1 MTADSAP
8 WAAVALVC
16 PTCGGPLLADADAVT
31 GRCGHR
37 FPIVGGIPR
46 FVDDQSY
53 ADAFGFEWNRHRT
66 TQLDS
71 RSGTRRSHDAFE
83 TKTGLSLDDLRG
95 RTVLDVGVGSGR
107 FAEVAAEAGATVFG
121 MDLSEAVV
129 AAQANL
135 GDRARIVQADLF
147 HAPFPA
153 ATFDIVYS
161 IGVLHHTPDTRAA
174 TLAIAKLVKPGGTL
188 AIWVYP
194 HSRTNRASDLYR
206 RITTR
211 LDSETL
217 YRLSGVV
224 ARLHPLRRVPL
235 LRTLLAYVLPA
246 SHEADLQWR
255 TLDTFDWY
263 APRFQWKH
271 RASEVTRWFEEA
283 GFDQVE
289 VLGPPV
295 AVRGRRPMVEPGHDS
310 DVDQDRGGMT

>member
-1 MTADSAP
+1 MTAPLSP
-8 WAAVALVC
+8 WADVAFIC
-16 PTCGGPLLADADAVT
+16 PTCSGGLVADADAVT
-31 GRCGHR
+31 GPCGHR

-46 FVDDQSY
+46 FVEHESY
-53 ADAFGFEWNRHRT
+53 AHAFGFEWNRHRT

-83 TKTGLSLDDLRG
+83 AKTNLRPADLRG

-121 MDLSEAVV
+121 IDLSEAVV
-129 AAQANL
+129 AAHANL

-153 ATFDIVYS
+153 ATFDVVYS
-161 IGVLHHTPDTRAA
+161 IGVLHHTPDTQAA

-188 AIWVYP
+188 AIWVYAP
-194 HSRTNRASDLYR
+194 SPTNRISDLYR
-206 RITTR
+206 RITTH
-211 LDSETL
+211 LDSATL
-217 YRLSGVV
+217 YRLSGLV

-235 LRTLLAYVLPA
+235 LRPLLAYGLPA
-246 SHEADLQWR
+246 SEEADQQWR

-263 APRFQWKH
+263 APRYQWKH
-271 RASEVTRWFEEA
+271 RPDEVTAWFDEA
-283 GFDQVE
+283 GFEDIE

-295 AVRGRRPMVEPGHDS
+295 AVRGCRPLSEPGHETDAT
-310 DVDQDRGGMT
+310 RTGEA

>member
-1 MTADSAP
+1 MTTILSRWED
-8 WAAVALVC
+8 VAFVC
-16 PTCGGPLLADADAVT
+16 PTCAGPLTASTDMVEGA
-31 GRCGHR
+31 CGHR

-46 FVDDQSY
+46 FVDSQSY
-53 ADAFGFEWNRHRT
+53 AHAFGFEWNRHRT

-71 RSGTRRSHDAFE
+71 RSGTRRSREAFE
-83 TKTGLSLDDLRG
+83 AKTGLRSADLRG

-107 FAEVAAEAGATVFG
+107 FAEIAAEDGATVFG

-174 TLAIAKLVKPGGTL
+174 MLAIADLVKPGGTL

-194 HSRTNRASDLYR
+194 PSPTNRTSNLYR
-206 RITTR
+206 RVTIH
-211 LDSETL
+211 LPSGAL
-217 YRLSGVV
+217 YRLSGLV
-224 ARLHPLRRVPL
+224 ARLHHLRRIPW
-235 LRTLLAYVLPA
+235 LRTLLAYGLPA
-246 SHEADLQWR
+246 SEEADYEWR

-271 RASEVTRWFEEA
+271 RADEVAGWFDEA
-283 GFDQVE
+283 GFVDVE
-289 VLGPPV
+289 VLDPPV
-295 AVRGRRPMVEPGHDS
+295 AVRGRRIARPPESTTEREPGGPS
-310 DVDQDRGGMT
+310 